1 VSQAVS
7 VDAVE
12 VETVVELRARRGD
25 VVHRPDPDSEDPQP
39 ACPEATAHNEREYR
53 EVALAAVASHR
64 QLCGNPECF
73 GGDWR

>member
-1 VSQAVS
+1 VSRAANAE
-7 VDAVE
+7 AVE
-12 VETVVELRARRGD
+12 LEIVVEYRARRAGT
-25 VVHRPDPDSEDPQP
+25 VHRPDPDSEDPQP
-39 ACPEATAHNEREYR
+39 ACPEATAHDDRAYR